1 MGAMQLRINKLSS
14 AFGSAAFLLSC
25 AVALNAVSFGQTPA
39 QWVAEHNKYR
49 RTITAFDGKP
59 TSSPDLIW
67 SDALAKDAQE
77 WATKMSAS
85 AEFKH
90 RPNSSNSASQDARG
104 WGENLAWGSSA
115 TYNGLEGLTAWYNE
129 KPFFLPV
136 TSKCSAGNV
145 CGHYTQ
151 VISQLSREV
160 GCATASGPNGVY
172 AVCNYTPHGNDASNG
187 SYADLYP
194 SQRAPAPGGAAFGNL
209 KTEMGLDLS
218 HSECL
223 KTVADGLLAA
233 GVPTTAGNPADLA
246 PACGFTK
253 VRSYDS
259 GVMSAYTGTPDSAAA
274 TFINYNFQGKVLGTN
289 GAVAFAVNP
298 ARAVLVTGE

>member
-1 MGAMQLRINKLSS
+1 MKKLKPSN

-25 AVALNAVSFGQTPA
+25 VVALSAVSFGQTST

-49 RTITAFDGKP
+49 RVITAHDGKP

-77 WATKMSAS
+77 WATKMSANG
-85 AEFKH
+85 EFKH
-90 RPNSSNSASQDARG
+90 RPNSSNSTSADARA

-151 VISQLSREV
+151 VISQLSRQV

-172 AVCNYTPHGNDASNG
+172 AVCNYTPHGNDTSGGN
-187 SYADLYP
+187 YADLYP
-194 SQRAPAPGGAAFGNL
+194 NQRAPVPGGAAFGNL
-209 KTEMGLDLS
+209 KSELNLNLIY
-218 HSECL
+218 SECL
-223 KTVADGLLAA
+223 KSVADGLLAA
-233 GVPTTAGNPADLA
+233 SVPTTAGTPVDLA
-246 PACGFTK
+246 PSCSFMK
-253 VRSYDS
+253 VRSYDT

-274 TFINYNFQGKVLGTN
+274 TFINYNFQGKILGTN
-289 GAVAFAVNP
+289 GAVAFTVNP

>member
-1 MGAMQLRINKLSS
+1 MKMNKITPSG
-14 AFGSAAFLLSC
+14 AFGSAAYLLFC
-25 AVALNAVSFGQTPA
+25 AIALSAVSFGQTSA
-39 QWVAEHNKYR
+39 QWLTQHNNYR
-49 RTITAFDGKP
+49 RVITAFDGGP
-59 TSSPDLIW
+59 TSSPDFIW
-67 SDALAKDAQE
+67 SDALANDAQE

-85 AEFKH
+85 GEFKH
-90 RPNSSNSASQDARG
+90 RPNSSNSSSTDARA

-136 TSKCSAGNV
+136 TSRCSAGNV

-172 AVCNYTPHGNDASNG
+172 AVCNYTPHGNDTSNG
-187 SYADLYP
+187 GYADLYP
-194 SQRAPAPGGAAFGNL
+194 NQRAPVPGGAAFGNL
-209 KTEMGLDLS
+209 KNELNLDFS
-218 HSECL
+218 YSECL

-233 GVPTTAGNPADLA
+233 SVPTTAGNPADLA
-246 PACGFTK
+246 PACNFMK
-253 VRSYDS
+253 VRSYDT
-259 GVMSAYTGTPDSAAA
+259 GVMSAYTGAPDSAAA
-274 TFINYNFQGKVLGTN
+274 TFINYNFQNKVLGTN
-289 GAVAFAVNP
+289 GAVAFSLNP